1 MMLAVGVGVPVHE
14 ALCTHA
20 TLPLPGLCA
29 SEARRYVVAEPGPY
43 GRVQLY
49 VRVRVGANGTG
60 DEIGERN
67 GPHEI
72 TAVFMKF

>member
-1 MMLAVGVGVPVHE
+1 MFD
-14 ALCTHA
+14 
-20 TLPLPGLCA
+20 
-29 SEARRYVVAEPGPY
+29 VVAEPGPY
-43 GRVQLY
+43 GKVQLY

>member
-1 MMLAVGVGVPVHE
+1 MFD
-14 ALCTHA
+14 
-20 TLPLPGLCA
+20 
-29 SEARRYVVAEPGPY
+29 VVAEPGPY
-43 GRVQLY
+43 GRVQLYRY

>member
-1 MMLAVGVGVPVHE
+1 MHE
-14 ALCTHA
+14 QMCHPAFLWDDLC
-20 TLPLPGLCA
+20 LI
-29 SEARRYVVAEPGPY
+29 VAEPGWSIWK
-43 GRVQLY
+43 GTALY
-49 VRVRVGANGTG
+49 VRVRVGADGTG